1 MTWRRAVAV
10 LPGVGVSLLPKLTCP
25 LCWPAY
31 AGLLSTVGLSFLV
44 SSRYLLGVTAFFLI
58 VAVSALAFRARE
70 RRGYGPSVIGVVA
83 LAAVLFGKFYLE
95 SPATMYG
102 GLGLLLAASI
112 WNSWPARPAASCP
125 QCAPDGN
132 EFIQLSVKEKRYEPE
147 TQN

>member
-10 LPGVGVSLLPKLTCP
+10 LPGMGVSLLPKLTCP

-58 VAVSALAFRARE
+58 VSAGALAFRAQK
-70 RRGYGPSVIGVVA
+70 RRGYGPAIAG
-83 LAAVLFGKFYLE
+83 LAASALILSGKFYLE
-95 SPATMYG
+95 SPATMYC
-102 GLGLLLAASI
+102 GLALLIAASI
-112 WNSWPARPAASCP
+112 WNSWPARLADSCP
-125 QCAPDGN
+125 QCAPGGH
-132 EFIQLSVKEKRYEPE
+132 EFIQLSAREKDYEPK

>member
-31 AGLLSTVGLSFLV
+31 AGLLSTVGLSFLI
-44 SSRYLLGVTAFFLI
+44 SSRYLFGVTAFFLI
-58 VAVSALAFRARE
+58 ISAGALAFRARE
-70 RRGYGPSVIGVVA
+70 RRGYGPAVIGLVA
-83 LAAVLFGKFYLE
+83 SALILAGKFYLE
-95 SPATMYG
+95 SPAIMYA
-102 GLGLLLAASI
+102 GLAFLIAASL
-112 WNSWPARPAASCP
+112 WNSWPAKPAASCP

-132 EFIQLSVKEKRYEPE
+132 EFIQRAQGRKDYESK